1 MNTEIL
7 CGRQPVI
14 ETLKA
19 GRRRLIRAFIAD
31 NIKASPETGQ
41 IDALLAGA
49 GIQPVSVKRE
59 KLDEITENANHQG
72 YAIEVPGYPYAD
84 HKEILERLKDTGKAL
99 VLVLDHIQDPQN
111 LGSILRT
118 AECAGVD
125 AVIIP
130 EDRAVQITPAVVRA
144 SAGASEHMAVCKVAN
159 IVQSM
164 ERFKKADFWFYG
176 LESVEAAKP
185 VSEVKYS
192 AKSGIVIGSEGE
204 GLSRL
209 VLENCDFLIRLPVRG
224 KISSLNAGVA
234 AGIAIYGFVS
244 QSDQAQNK

>member
-1 MNTEIL
+1 MRTDTEIL
-7 CGRQPVI
+7 CGRQPII
-14 ETLKA
+14 ETLRA
-19 GRRRLIRAFIAD
+19 GKRRLIRAFTAD
-31 NIKASPETGQ
+31 NVKASPETGQ
-41 IDALLAGA
+41 INGLLAGA
-49 GIQPVSVKRE
+49 GIQLVSVKRE

-72 YAIEVPGYPYAD
+72 YAIEVSGYPYVDQREISDKLQNAD
-84 HKEILERLKDTGKAL
+84 KAL
-99 VLVLDHIQDPQN
+99 ILILDHIQDPQN

-144 SAGASEHMAVCKVAN
+144 SAGASEHIAVCKVVN

-164 ERFKKADFWFYG
+164 ERFKKAGFWFYG

-192 AKSGIVIGSEGE
+192 AKSGIVTGSEGE

-209 VLENCDFLIRLPVRG
+209 VLENCDFLVKLPIRG

-244 QSDQAQNK
+244 Q